1 MIPISFYLTNQQ
13 ALDKENE
20 KKIMRTIYELTKK
33 ITIVMS
39 THKINYLP
47 KNTLID

>member
-1 MIPISFYLTNQQ
+1 
-13 ALDKENE
+13 
-20 KKIMRTIYELTKK
+20 MRTIYELAKK

-47 KNTLID
+47 KNTLIGLISKNNDIEIKTIDDFKLE

>member
-1 MIPISFYLTNQQ
+1 MLTISKLS
-13 ALDKENE
+13 E
-20 KKIMRTIYELTKK
+20 R

-47 KNTLID
+47 KKTLIGLINKNNDIEIKTIDDLKLE